1 MPLAAVGLS
10 NQDLGVSSPNPHIE
24 VAIKTNEEMMYTG
37 TFQVSISLDPIPKK
51 CQSHH
56 GIHSEMNSWL
66 VSLIKFFSLC
76 VHFFSFSPTPSY
88 CCSAVAVQSHCPTIL
103 IGDALQ
109 EHNILTRETLSCSRI
124 RFSLNVKSFLRKSF
138 SCMTT
143 SLQDCISTA
152 NCQLTAARQKTR
164 KKGLITEVA
173 EVQQ

>member
-56 GIHSEMNSWL
+56 GIYSEMNSWL

-152 NCQLTAARQKTR
+152 NCQLTAARQQQQSVRKTR
-164 KKGLITEVA
+164 KKVL
-173 EVQQ
+173 